1 MDSLPTVAPVAPKPG
16 LPKLIGSLN
25 VAFGFVLFLIG
36 LECLNMIGP
45 SFTQNQPFKLERGDA
60 QNFYDQFRQRQILEL
75 QAREGSTTDES
86 KKASLRAERLELVAN
101 HRTNIDQHL
110 DLKSINNVLL
120 LLNWYFW
127 ADFATGPVLN
137 LAMLASGIGLTQ
149 LRVWARKMA
158 IWVALLKIVRILAL
172 TLVFTIVIVP
182 QTRRALDAVARTE
195 LGTVILA
202 RANSAAAQA
211 NTAPPPV
218 PYTTENFGLIMAAM
232 AYFFAVSGMILSLIY
247 PAISLVI
254 LTRPSVKAACC
265 LDEVSGTEEREGE
278 LS

>member
-1 MDSLPTVAPVAPKPG
+1 MDSLPTVVTVAPKPG
-16 LPKLIGSLN
+16 LPKVIGSLN
-25 VAFGFVLFLIG
+25 VAFGFVLFMIG
-36 LECLNMIGP
+36 LGRLDLIGP

-60 QNFYDQFRQRQILEL
+60 QSFYDQFRQRQIFEL
-75 QAREGSTTDES
+75 QTREESTTDES
-86 KKASLRAERLELVAN
+86 KKAALRAERLEFTAN
-101 HRTNIDQHL
+101 PQKDIDKHL
-110 DLKSINNVLL
+110 DLKSINHVLL

-137 LAMLASGIGLTQ
+137 LLMLASGVGLTQ

-172 TLVFTIVIVP
+172 TFFFTMVVVP
-182 QTRRALDAVARTE
+182 HARRAMDAVAHTE
-195 LGTVILA
+195 LGTVIIA
-202 RANSAAAQA
+202 KANSALTQA
-211 NTAPPPV
+211 STGPPPV
-218 PYTTENFGLIMAAM
+218 HYTAENFALNMAVM
-232 AYFFAVSGMILSLIY
+232 ADILAVFGMILCLIY

-265 LDEVSGTEEREGE
+265 LDEVSSTEEREGE

>member
-1 MDSLPTVAPVAPKPG
+1 MDSLPTAVSVAPKPG

-25 VAFGFVLFLIG
+25 VAFGFLLFLIG
-36 LECLNMIGP
+36 LGRLDLIGP

-60 QNFYDQFRQRQILEL
+60 QIFYDQFHQRQIFEL
-75 QAREGSTTDES
+75 QKLEESTTNES
-86 KKASLRAERLELVAN
+86 KQAKLRSERLELAAN
-101 HRTNIDQHL
+101 HQKDIDQHL
-110 DLKSINNVLL
+110 DLKSINYVLL

-137 LAMLASGIGLTQ
+137 LLMLASGVGLTQ
-149 LRVWARKMA
+149 LRVWARRMA

-172 TLVFTIVIVP
+172 TLFFTIAIVP
-182 QTRRALDAVARTE
+182 QARRTMDAVAHTE
-195 LGTVILA
+195 LGEVIIA
-202 RANSAAAQA
+202 KANSALTQA
-211 NTAPPPV
+211 SHGPPPV
-218 PYTTENFGLIMAAM
+218 HYTAENFAVNMAAM
-232 AYFFAVSGMILSLIY
+232 AYILAVFGMILCLIY

-265 LDEVSGTEEREGE
+265 LDELSGSEEREGE